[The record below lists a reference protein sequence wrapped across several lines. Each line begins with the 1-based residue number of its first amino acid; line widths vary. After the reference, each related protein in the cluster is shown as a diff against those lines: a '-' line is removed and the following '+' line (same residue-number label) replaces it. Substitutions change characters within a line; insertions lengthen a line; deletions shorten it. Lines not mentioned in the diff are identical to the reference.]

1 MNNIQLKLV
10 SAFLLTTLIA
20 TSGMFAFMQWSFD
33 RGFLSYINSQELAK
47 LAPLTNKLGEL
58 YTKHGSWKFII
69 ENRRLWRDLH
79 HEFILNEEAGIKPPR
94 ENRPLRQFSRPP
106 RDKSLA
112 QGRQILERISLFD
125 DKQNRIV
132 GRPPLDNTSVNNNQP
147 SLALE
152 IISNG
157 VVAGYLQLA
166 PSKLL
171 QNQLDLGFVASQT
184 KTFALISAAM
194 LLLSL
199 LISIPLARQLVRPV
213 LKLLSSTKSLI
224 AGNYNIDTKSSSRD
238 ELGQLSNN
246 FNQLAKTLRA
256 NERSRKQWVS
266 DISHE
271 LRTPIAVVKGQI
283 EAMIDGIRPRDTNSL
298 KQLNNNI
305 SQLSNLVND
314 LYQLSLSDQGSLSY
328 RKEKIQLVPIISQA
342 INDFD
347 TVFQSKEII
356 IKLVSPGLVNDTIL
370 ADTARLQQLLTNLFT
385 NTLRYTDAPGELV
398 IELSTTKH
406 IIKIELNDSSP
417 SVSDTDIPQLFDRLF
432 RAEKSRNRA
441 AGGAGLGLSL
451 CKNIVQAH
459 DGTITAAQS
468 PLGGLRIIVQLPLT
482 D

>member
-1 MNNIQLKLV
+1 
-10 SAFLLTTLIA
+10 
-20 TSGMFAFMQWSFD
+20 
-33 RGFLSYINSQELAK
+33 
-47 LAPLTNKLGEL
+47 
-58 YTKHGSWKFII
+58 
-69 ENRRLWRDLH
+69 
-79 HEFILNEEAGIKPPR
+79 
-94 ENRPLRQFSRPP
+94 
-106 RDKSLA
+106 
-112 QGRQILERISLFD
+112 
-125 DKQNRIV
+125 
-132 GRPPLDNTSVNNNQP
+132 
-147 SLALE
+147 
-152 IISNG
+152 
-157 VVAGYLQLA
+157 
-166 PSKLL
+166 
-171 QNQLDLGFVASQT
+171 
-184 KTFALISAAM
+184 M

-328 RKEKIQLVPIISQA
+328 RKEKIQLMPIISQA

-347 TVFQSKEII
+347 TVFQSKKII
-356 IKLVSPGLVNDTIL
+356 IKLVSPNLVNDTIL